1 MIYRILHFYCRFI
14 IRLYIKRINI
24 TGQHHVPAS
33 GSVLLASTHPNS
45 FLDAIIINLMLD
57 RPVWSLARGDV
68 FKKKWAAWMVTQ
80 VKMFPI
86 YRISEGRE
94 NLVKNDETFLQVQKL
109 LNKEEQVLIFAEGL
123 CANQTK
129 LLPLKKGLPRMLL
142 TGWANDLPVPVI
154 PIGLTYNDFDGF
166 EKHVNL
172 NFGEAITPTDFDE
185 VEANNVFLRKFNE
198 LLTERLKPLLSW
210 DFDLSKKADKSYYYL
225 GWAINFPWYLL
236 IQFIAKKLT
245 KGTVHY
251 DSVTFGMLSF
261 TLPIYWG
268 VLIAIFR
275 SIF

>member
-1 MIYRILHFYCRFI
+1 M
-14 IRLYIKRINI
+14 KRINI
-24 TGQHHVPAS
+24 TGQHHVPKN
-33 GSVLLASTHPNS
+33 GSVFLASTHPNS

-80 VKMFPI
+80 VNMFPI

-94 NLVKNDETFLQVQKL
+94 NLIKNDETFLQVQRL

-129 LLPLKKGLPRMLL
+129 LLPLKKGLPRMLI
-142 TGWANDLPVPVI
+142 TGWQHDIPVPVI

-166 EKHVNL
+166 EKHANL
-172 NFGEAITPTDFDE
+172 NFGESILPAEFDDIQTE
-185 VEANNVFLRKFNE
+185 SVFLRNFNE
-198 LLTERLKPLLSW
+198 LLSERIQSLLSW
-210 DFDLSKKADKSYYYL
+210 DFDLTKKADKPYYYL
-225 GWAINFPWYLL
+225 GWVVNFPWYLL
-236 IQFIAKKLT
+236 IQFISKRLT

-251 DSVTFGMLSF
+251 DSVTFGILAF

-268 VLIAIFR
+268 ILIAILNSVF
-275 SIF
+275 